1 MNEKSLYDR
10 LGGYDG
16 VTAFANDLLPR
27 LQGDSQLGRFW
38 QNRGSDGIAREKQ
51 LLIDYLCHVAGG
63 PMYYTGRDMKTS
75 HKGMKISESD
85 WSLFL
90 KHAAATMEA
99 LRVPKQ
105 ECDDIVAFV
114 LSLKRDIVEV

>member
-99 LRVPKQ
+99 LRVPKR

-114 LSLKRDIVEV
+114 LGLKRDIVEA